1 MFKPFIDECLKYN
14 EKLEARKYLAK
25 VKDDLKVKYLVKLNL
40 LSEAAQT
47 AYEQKDVSA
56 LTFVLAQCGSSDRQF
71 VDKINML
78 LTSLKN

>member
-1 MFKPFIDECLKYN
+1 
-14 EKLEARKYLAK
+14 
-25 VKDDLKVKYLVKLNL
+25 L

-47 AYEQKDVSA
+47 AYEQKDASA

>member
-1 MFKPFIDECLKYN
+1 
-14 EKLEARKYLAK
+14 
-25 VKDDLKVKYLVKLNL
+25 L

-47 AYEQKDVSA
+47 AYEQKDASA
-56 LTFVLAQCGSSDRQF
+56 LTFVLAQCGSDRQF